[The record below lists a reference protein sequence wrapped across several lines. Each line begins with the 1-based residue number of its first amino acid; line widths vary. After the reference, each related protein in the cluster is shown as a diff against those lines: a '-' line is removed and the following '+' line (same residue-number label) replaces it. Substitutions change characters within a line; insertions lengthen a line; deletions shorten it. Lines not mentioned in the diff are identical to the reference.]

1 DLVVLA
7 THVPLQA
14 NRNALCATLL
24 QTKLVGFSTYAIEA
38 RIVSV
43 RLPELIWW
51 DTGDPYLYLRIDR
64 HKDHDVMILGGEDHK
79 TGQKKDTQECFQRLE
94 RKLRSIVPDAVV
106 ERHWS
111 GQVIES
117 VDGLPYIGE
126 VGDGQFLA
134 TGFAGN
140 GMTFG
145 TLAGM
150 MACDAATGAK
160 NPWQKLFS
168 ADRKVLGAAWNFL
181 RENSDYPRYL
191 AKGHLAGTESYIAD
205 MKRGEGRIVRANGRK
220 AAGVFG

>member
-1 DLVVLA
+1 
-7 THVPLQA
+7 
-14 NRNALCATLL
+14 
-24 QTKLVGFSTYAIEA
+24 
-38 RIVSV
+38 
-43 RLPELIWW
+43 
-51 DTGDPYLYLRIDR
+51 
-64 HKDHDVMILGGEDHK
+64 MILGGEDRK
-79 TGQKKDTQECFQRLE
+79 QGEKKERQECFQRLE

-220 AAGVFG
+220 AAVFCDDEQRLHVLSAICPHLGCVVVWNEAERTWDCPCHGSRFQATGEVISGPAESDLERIQISDQV